1 MHEGMHH
8 YHTRKRIHH
17 HFEQWP
23 HPNALKRFI
32 DRMVYVVGFFA
43 IAMTVPQF
51 YEVWINKNAAG
62 VSALSWG
69 AEFFQALFLF
79 FLRHSPQGTPTH
91 DQLRDMGAPEWTHC
105 RWRVDLRLM
114 SDEGCLSYL
123 I

>member
-69 AEFFQALFLF
+69 AYSFTSLFWFFYGILHKERPLMINYGIWVLLNGLIAAGALIY
-79 FLRHSPQGTPTH
+79 G
-91 DQLRDMGAPEWTHC
+91 
-105 RWRVDLRLM
+105 
-114 SDEGCLSYL
+114 
-123 I
+123 